1 MKIRYNENKEIVEAV
16 KQGLK
21 EKGGYCPCRR
31 EKQRTT
37 SVCARS
43 LENKLPTLTLRAIV
57 TVCYTIKKNKVKNM
71 SIINLTKDSY
81 HNEVMETE
89 KVVVI
94 DFWATWCGP
103 CKMMAPVV
111 EEVAKD
117 YPDVKVCKVNVDEEP
132 ELSNAFKIVSIP
144 TIVVIKNG
152 EIIDSVVGYRPKED
166 IEKIIKLVK

>member
-1 MKIRYNENKEIVEAV
+1 
-16 KQGLK
+16 
-21 EKGGYCPCRR
+21 
-31 EKQRTT
+31 
-37 SVCARS
+37 
-43 LENKLPTLTLRAIV
+43 
-57 TVCYTIKKNKVKNM
+57 M

-81 HNEVMETE
+81 HNEVMGTE

>member
-1 MKIRYNENKEIVEAV
+1 
-16 KQGLK
+16 
-21 EKGGYCPCRR
+21 
-31 EKQRTT
+31 
-37 SVCARS
+37 
-43 LENKLPTLTLRAIV
+43 
-57 TVCYTIKKNKVKNM
+57 M

-81 HNEVMETE
+81 HNEVMVTE

>member
-1 MKIRYNENKEIVEAV
+1 
-16 KQGLK
+16 
-21 EKGGYCPCRR
+21 
-31 EKQRTT
+31 
-37 SVCARS
+37 
-43 LENKLPTLTLRAIV
+43 
-57 TVCYTIKKNKVKNM
+57 M
-71 SIINLTKDSY
+71 SIINITKDSY

>member
-1 MKIRYNENKEIVEAV
+1 
-16 KQGLK
+16 
-21 EKGGYCPCRR
+21 
-31 EKQRTT
+31 
-37 SVCARS
+37 
-43 LENKLPTLTLRAIV
+43 
-57 TVCYTIKKNKVKNM
+57 M

-117 YPDVKVCKVNVDEEP
+117 YPGVKVCKVNVDEEP

>member
-1 MKIRYNENKEIVEAV
+1 
-16 KQGLK
+16 
-21 EKGGYCPCRR
+21 
-31 EKQRTT
+31 
-37 SVCARS
+37 
-43 LENKLPTLTLRAIV
+43 
-57 TVCYTIKKNKVKNM
+57 M

-103 CKMMAPVV
+103 CKMMSPVV

-117 YPDVKVCKVNVDEEP
+117 YSDIKVCKVNVDEEP

-144 TIVVIKNG
+144 NIVVIKNG

>member
-1 MKIRYNENKEIVEAV
+1 
-16 KQGLK
+16 
-21 EKGGYCPCRR
+21 
-31 EKQRTT
+31 
-37 SVCARS
+37 
-43 LENKLPTLTLRAIV
+43 
-57 TVCYTIKKNKVKNM
+57 M

-117 YPDVKVCKVNVDEEP
+117 YPDVKVCKVNVDEDP

>member
-1 MKIRYNENKEIVEAV
+1 
-16 KQGLK
+16 
-21 EKGGYCPCRR
+21 
-31 EKQRTT
+31 
-37 SVCARS
+37 
-43 LENKLPTLTLRAIV
+43 
-57 TVCYTIKKNKVKNM
+57 M

-81 HNEVMETE
+81 HNEFMETE

>member
-1 MKIRYNENKEIVEAV
+1 
-16 KQGLK
+16 
-21 EKGGYCPCRR
+21 
-31 EKQRTT
+31 
-37 SVCARS
+37 
-43 LENKLPTLTLRAIV
+43 
-57 TVCYTIKKNKVKNM
+57 M

-81 HNEVMETE
+81 HNEVMETD

-117 YPDVKVCKVNVDEEP
+117 YPDVKVCKINVDEEP

>member
-1 MKIRYNENKEIVEAV
+1 
-16 KQGLK
+16 
-21 EKGGYCPCRR
+21 
-31 EKQRTT
+31 
-37 SVCARS
+37 
-43 LENKLPTLTLRAIV
+43 
-57 TVCYTIKKNKVKNM
+57 M

-89 KVVVI
+89 KIVVI

>member
-1 MKIRYNENKEIVEAV
+1 MR
-16 KQGLK
+16 
-21 EKGGYCPCRR
+21 
-31 EKQRTT
+31 
-37 SVCARS
+37 
-43 LENKLPTLTLRAIV
+43 
-57 TVCYTIKKNKVKNM
+57 
-71 SIINLTKDSY
+71 IINLTKDSY

>member
-1 MKIRYNENKEIVEAV
+1 
-16 KQGLK
+16 
-21 EKGGYCPCRR
+21 
-31 EKQRTT
+31 
-37 SVCARS
+37 
-43 LENKLPTLTLRAIV
+43 
-57 TVCYTIKKNKVKNM
+57 M

-103 CKMMAPVV
+103 CKMMSPVV

>member
-1 MKIRYNENKEIVEAV
+1 
-16 KQGLK
+16 
-21 EKGGYCPCRR
+21 
-31 EKQRTT
+31 
-37 SVCARS
+37 
-43 LENKLPTLTLRAIV
+43 
-57 TVCYTIKKNKVKNM
+57 M

-152 EIIDSVVGYRPKED
+152 EIIDPVVGYRPKED

>member
-1 MKIRYNENKEIVEAV
+1 
-16 KQGLK
+16 
-21 EKGGYCPCRR
+21 
-31 EKQRTT
+31 
-37 SVCARS
+37 
-43 LENKLPTLTLRAIV
+43 
-57 TVCYTIKKNKVKNM
+57 M

-117 YPDVKVCKVNVDEEP
+117 YPYVKVCKVNVDEEP

>member
-1 MKIRYNENKEIVEAV
+1 
-16 KQGLK
+16 
-21 EKGGYCPCRR
+21 
-31 EKQRTT
+31 
-37 SVCARS
+37 
-43 LENKLPTLTLRAIV
+43 
-57 TVCYTIKKNKVKNM
+57 M

-81 HNEVMETE
+81 HNEVMESE